1 MKQGI
6 LYDHNAEG
14 GVVPYFRIYYYR
26 MAKYYFISDCHLG
39 YGQDREA
46 DRAREQRVCAVL
58 ERVKHEAILGEA
70 KTLFIVGDLF
80 DSWFEYRQVIP
91 RRHVRTLALLAD
103 IRQHIP
109 VEYLMGNHDFGH
121 RNYFRDE
128 LNIPIHSGDIE
139 RELLGKKF
147 YIAHGDGKALND
159 KGYIILRSVL
169 RNRFLLWV
177 YSWIHPDIGISIA
190 ERMSGGSRAYT
201 DGRDA
206 LQKQDGLRIFAEKKI
221 REEKFDYVV
230 MGHRHKPE
238 IADIDGKGK
247 YINLGDW
254 LKSYTYGVFDESG
267 FRIEEAP

>member
-1 MKQGI
+1 M
-6 LYDHNAEG
+6 
-14 GVVPYFRIYYYR
+14 
-26 MAKYYFISDCHLG
+26 G
-39 YGQDREA
+39 YGSDRDA
-46 DRAREQRVCAVL
+46 DRAREKRLCALL
-58 ERVKHEAILGEA
+58 ERIKTEAAIGEA
-70 KTLFIVGDLF
+70 KMLFIVGDLF

-91 RRHVRTLALLAD
+91 RRHVRTLGLLAE
-103 IRQHIP
+103 IREIIP

-121 RNYFRDE
+121 RTYFRDE

-139 RELLGKKF
+139 RELLGKRF

-159 KGYIILRSVL
+159 TGYLILRSIL
-169 RNRFLLWV
+169 RNKFLLRL
-177 YSWIHPDIGISIA
+177 YSWVHPDIGIWIA

-201 DGRDA
+201 DQRDA

-221 REEKFDYVV
+221 REERFDYIV

-238 IADIDGKGK
+238 MTDIDGIGT

-267 FRIEEAP
+267 FRIITN